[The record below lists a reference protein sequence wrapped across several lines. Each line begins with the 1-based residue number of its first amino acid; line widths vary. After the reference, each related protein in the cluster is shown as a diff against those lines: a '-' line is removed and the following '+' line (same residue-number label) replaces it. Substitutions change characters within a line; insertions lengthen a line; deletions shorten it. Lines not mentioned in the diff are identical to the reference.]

1 MTRIKR
7 KSFIIKYFARIAE
20 RTDLQKKTKNSNASV
35 IRLLAVYFGNNWKSH
50 STLTLLA
57 TQNYPFLLKYDC
69 PLWLK

>member
-35 IRLLAVYFGNNWKSH
+35 IRLLAVYFGNNGGIFINHTHQFNSIKFG
-50 STLTLLA
+50 TLKIVKK
-57 TQNYPFLLKYDC
+57 QY
-69 PLWLK
+69 

>member
-35 IRLLAVYFGNNWKSH
+35 IRLLAACFGNNGR
-50 STLTLLA
+50 
-57 TQNYPFLLKYDC
+57 
-69 PLWLK
+69 